1 MAQEAKGIRYQLQL
15 GADAKD
21 SLKSRMRENRKYGSE
36 EGRRQQCRPPTQ
48 QIHKRSGLRIEM
60 IAELIN
66 PVVRGWM
73 NYFGRY
79 NRSAMR
85 KTLAVVQRR
94 LIKWAMCKYKHFR
107 GHRRRAECWLKAIQS
122 REPNMFAHWALC

>member
-48 QIHKRSGLRIEM
+48 QYTS
-60 IAELIN
+60 
-66 PVVRGWM
+66 
-73 NYFGRY
+73 
-79 NRSAMR
+79 
-85 KTLAVVQRR
+85 
-94 LIKWAMCKYKHFR
+94 
-107 GHRRRAECWLKAIQS
+107 
-122 REPNMFAHWALC
+122 